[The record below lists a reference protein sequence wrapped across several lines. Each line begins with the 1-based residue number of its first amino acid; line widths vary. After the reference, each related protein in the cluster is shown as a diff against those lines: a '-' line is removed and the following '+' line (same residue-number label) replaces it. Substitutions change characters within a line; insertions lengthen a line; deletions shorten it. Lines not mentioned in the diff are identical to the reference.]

1 MPLHYIFISN
11 PSDYFFQF
19 ATWIGLL
26 FYINHYPALA
36 LGGTLLTLG
45 GLCFKEYFCFRV
57 PLLNLQPI
65 FVACLWFS
73 WVLNNLIALRIFSII
88 SGVLLLVLAIQKWW
102 MPLHFDIGD
111 KTKYQI

>member
-1 MPLHYIFISN
+1 MCLFVTHLLKIFSIAFSICYL
-11 PSDYFFQF
+11 DR
-19 ATWIGLL
+19 L

-36 LGGTLLTLG
+36 LGGALLTLG

-88 SGVLLLVLAIQKWW
+88 SGVLLLVLAIQKWR

>member
-1 MPLHYIFISN
+1 MDRI
-11 PSDYFFQF
+11 
-19 ATWIGLL
+19 T

-36 LGGTLLTLG
+36 LGGALLTLG

-88 SGVLLLVLAIQKWW
+88 SGVLLLVLAIQKWR